1 MAGVSGT
8 IIFAA
13 WSTHTN
19 KMVAYKSYREI
30 VIMSMNILVGTRE
43 RSLTKN
49 YIPQLTTVNIH
60 YNHKHND
67 NGTESGNQLDQSD

>member
-1 MAGVSGT
+1 
-8 IIFAA
+8 
-13 WSTHTN
+13 
-19 KMVAYKSYREI
+19 
-30 VIMSMNILVGTRE
+30 MNILVGTRE

-67 NGTESGNQLDQSD
+67 NGTESVNQSDQSD